1 MVDSGLSMQITLVY
15 ESITYKHIYTAD
27 MDP

>member
-1 MVDSGLSMQITLVY
+1 MVDSGLSLQITLVY
-15 ESITYKHIYTAD
+15 ENMTYKHIYTAD